1 MSGSTPISDIL
12 IQIYFGDKKGDE
24 KAIDRTGLQTPRNF
38 IFPDFWTLTSS
49 IICNQKM
56 VTTWLSKFLSTSAIS
71 TQHIIQ
77 ERWIQLFCSYNTAV
91 PSG

>member
-56 VTTWLSKFLSTSAIS
+56 VTPLAVQIFEHIS